1 MTHSAI
7 FIFVGLLTLLGVIIC
22 LYKQF
27 KNRQETFK
35 NFRFR
40 LHLSLMA
47 FAISYTLRLAD
58 KTRIIDSVS
67 EDQSMT
73 EAELS

>member
-1 MTHSAI
+1 MTHSSI
-7 FIFVGLLTLLGVIIC
+7 FIFTGLLTLLSVLIC

-47 FAISYTLRLAD
+47 FAISYTFRLAD
-58 KTRIIDSVS
+58 KTRIIDTVS
-67 EDQSMT
+67 EDHAIT
-73 EAELS
+73 ET